1 MRIVTKWAT
10 SQIPKT
16 IVHFMVNG
24 IKEFLKN
31 DVLVK
36 LYEAET
42 TVSSVF
48 KLLFIINN
56 CNVMLYVNVVLI

>member
-36 LYEAET
+36 LYESET
-42 TVSSVF
+42 TVSCE
-48 KLLFIINN
+48 IR
-56 CNVMLYVNVVLI
+56 